1 MGKPKFKDG
10 KSIIVDYAKRKLEL
24 PEYAWNHIIKERKRD
39 YFEQFFD
46 KIVQTLQKP
55 STVKK
60 SRKMENVVIY
70 ERYFDD
76 FYVTDSV
83 LGRAFV
89 NVIVNWKTKRILT
102 AYPSL
107 KRKKGRILWP
117 RKR

>member
-1 MGKPKFKDG
+1 MVEPEFKDG
-10 KSIIVDYAKRKLEL
+10 KSIIVDYANRKLEL
-24 PEYAWNHIIKERKRD
+24 PVYAWDHIIEEKKRS
-39 YFEQFFD
+39 YFERLFD

-60 SRKMENVVIY
+60 SSKMPDVVIY

-76 FYVTDSV
+76 FYIIDSV

-89 NVIVNWKTKRILT
+89 NVVVNWKTQKILT
-102 AYPSL
+102 AYPSI

-117 RKR
+117 KKR